1 MRTIKIFRKKAYG
14 NSLIAADIMVNEK
27 KKGSL
32 YSNSSIEIT
41 SPSEEIEV
49 YAKYLWMRSN
59 KLILDSDKKYVL
71 QVRSRLSDRWFFG
84 NIILIFALYLMAYYT
99 EIPLVETLLQCV
111 AFAFLGVLLF
121 SVSIGKN
128 RYFKLTIENKAG

>member
-71 QVRSRLSDRWFFG
+71 QVRSRLSDHWFFG

-121 SVSIGKN
+121 FVSIGKN